1 MQSTPPTCCPHAI
14 ILPRSTKKHT
24 HSISTKPFEAA
35 TCSDGL
41 CVQLYNSTKK
51 ETNTMNF
58 VFYTPTVVF
67 SAQKKFISA
76 TVRLSPAESNSKGVF
91 RRDLY
96 HNVEFLSISTLAFCI
111 HTLSTTK
118 NITSNKNFI
127 LKYFR
132 CRDGKRTETRIGMEG
147 ICITHS
153 CIPLY
158 TVYMQHIMA
167 HSGGMQEWVIQ
178 IPSIPILVSVL
189 FPSLHLKYFRIKFLL
204 LVCIVFMRMRTK
216 PHPHPVIS

>member
-1 MQSTPPTCCPHAI
+1 MRMRIKTIQ
-14 ILPRSTKKHT
+14 
-24 HSISTKPFEAA
+24 
-35 TCSDGL
+35 
-41 CVQLYNSTKK
+41 
-51 ETNTMNF
+51 
-58 VFYTPTVVF
+58 
-67 SAQKKFISA
+67 
-76 TVRLSPAESNSKGVF
+76 
-91 RRDLY
+91 
-96 HNVEFLSISTLAFCI
+96 
-111 HTLSTTK
+111 
-118 NITSNKNFI
+118 TSNKNFI

-189 FPSLHLKYFRIKFLL
+189 FPSLHLRIKFLL
-204 LVCIVFMRMRTK
+204 LVEYALGESTLNL
-216 PHPHPVIS
+216 ISNTTLV

>member
-1 MQSTPPTCCPHAI
+1 MLSKHFNHLHPYIEIATAI
-14 ILPRSTKKHT
+14 SDVIGAVQRY
-24 HSISTKPFEAA
+24 FESRRRHWRETTA
-35 TCSDGL
+35 TDDQT
-41 CVQLYNSTKK
+41 V
-51 ETNTMNF
+51 ERVTN
-58 VFYTPTVVF
+58 
-67 SAQKKFISA
+67 Q
-76 TVRLSPAESNSKGVF
+76 TVRRGV
-91 RRDLY
+91 RSHQQRVCY
-96 HNVEFLSISTLAFCI
+96 
-111 HTLSTTK
+111 
-118 NITSNKNFI
+118 TSNKNFI

>member
-1 MQSTPPTCCPHAI
+1 MQPSHSLLRVFLGFIGGPPLLPSFLPSSPQSLLDVSKRRLEPWSGLGTTHPSCYLPAI
-14 ILPRSTKKHT
+14 P
-24 HSISTKPFEAA
+24 AA
-35 TCSDGL
+35 DLLVNEWVT
-41 CVQLYNSTKK
+41 QLYTHR
-51 ETNTMNF
+51 
-58 VFYTPTVVF
+58 V
-67 SAQKKFISA
+67 A
-76 TVRLSPAESNSKGVF
+76 
-91 RRDLY
+91 
-96 HNVEFLSISTLAFCI
+96 C
-111 HTLSTTK
+111 
-118 NITSNKNFI
+118 NKNFI

-189 FPSLHLKYFRIKFLL
+189 FPSVKIFSYMFF
-204 LVCIVFMRMRTK
+204 
-216 PHPHPVIS
+216 

>member
-1 MQSTPPTCCPHAI
+1 MQYIRPCCFFKLWTLSIVLALKSFQCLSGLLVLAYPFSGCSLLRPLAAHAQLP
-14 ILPRSTKKHT
+14 LPRKHT

-41 CVQLYNSTKK
+41 CVQLYNSTTYSKK

-91 RRDLY
+91 RRGLY

-111 HTLSTTK
+111 HTLELSALQK
-118 NITSNKNFI
+118 N
-127 LKYFR
+127 L
-132 CRDGKRTETRIGMEG
+132 
-147 ICITHS
+147 
-153 CIPLY
+153 
-158 TVYMQHIMA
+158 
-167 HSGGMQEWVIQ
+167 
-178 IPSIPILVSVL
+178 
-189 FPSLHLKYFRIKFLL
+189 
-204 LVCIVFMRMRTK
+204 
-216 PHPHPVIS
+216 

>member
-1 MQSTPPTCCPHAI
+1 MYTALSDYGWKREDGKLAVEWEVPENIERAKASMEFMLKGCNAKADAQLI
-14 ILPRSTKKHT
+14 I
-24 HSISTKPFEAA
+24 
-35 TCSDGL
+35 
-41 CVQLYNSTKK
+41 
-51 ETNTMNF
+51 
-58 VFYTPTVVF
+58 
-67 SAQKKFISA
+67 
-76 TVRLSPAESNSKGVF
+76 
-91 RRDLY
+91 
-96 HNVEFLSISTLAFCI
+96 
-111 HTLSTTK
+111 
-118 NITSNKNFI
+118 ITSNKNFI

-216 PHPHPVIS
+216 PHPHPVISEATPTSSYKKGLEVLAVFALVCTFPAFS

>member
-1 MQSTPPTCCPHAI
+1 MGNNWFVPQQTSLAKAKQTVMTLMTPYFHARMRI
-14 ILPRSTKKHT
+14 TSYIP
-24 HSISTKPFEAA
+24 
-35 TCSDGL
+35 
-41 CVQLYNSTKK
+41 
-51 ETNTMNF
+51 
-58 VFYTPTVVF
+58 
-67 SAQKKFISA
+67 
-76 TVRLSPAESNSKGVF
+76 SNYDV
-91 RRDLY
+91 
-96 HNVEFLSISTLAFCI
+96 
-111 HTLSTTK
+111 
-118 NITSNKNFI
+118 TSNKNFI

-132 CRDGKRTETRIGMEG
+132 CRDGKRTETRIWMEG

-178 IPSIPILVSVL
+178 IPSIQILVSVL

-204 LVCIVFMRMRTK
+204 LVCILFMRMRTK

>member
-1 MQSTPPTCCPHAI
+1 M
-14 ILPRSTKKHT
+14 
-24 HSISTKPFEAA
+24 
-35 TCSDGL
+35 
-41 CVQLYNSTKK
+41 
-51 ETNTMNF
+51 
-58 VFYTPTVVF
+58 TVV
-67 SAQKKFISA
+67 SRA
-76 TVRLSPAESNSKGVF
+76 RP
-91 RRDLY
+91 Y
-96 HNVEFLSISTLAFCI
+96 STC
-111 HTLSTTK
+111 
-118 NITSNKNFI
+118 NKNFI

-189 FPSLHLKYFRIKFLL
+189 FPSLHLE
-204 LVCIVFMRMRTK
+204 
-216 PHPHPVIS
+216 

>member
-1 MQSTPPTCCPHAI
+1 MNCPIHKGKFAHI
-14 ILPRSTKKHT
+14 HTHPYPFYSVPVLHGILPLIYIT
-24 HSISTKPFEAA
+24 HYALFVDAIWLLLQDTVSEGDLAKADHLLLEFCQKFAELY
-35 TCSDGL
+35 GL
-41 CVQLYNSTKK
+41 LMT
-51 ETNTMNF
+51 
-58 VFYTPTVVF
+58 
-67 SAQKKFISA
+67 I
-76 TVRLSPAESNSKGVF
+76 
-91 RRDLY
+91 
-96 HNVEFLSISTLAFCI
+96 
-111 HTLSTTK
+111 
-118 NITSNKNFI
+118 SNKNFI

-158 TVYMQHIMA
+158 MQHIMA
-167 HSGGMQEWVIQ
+167 HSGGMYEWVIQ

>member
-1 MQSTPPTCCPHAI
+1 MIYREYTECY
-14 ILPRSTKKHT
+14 
-24 HSISTKPFEAA
+24 SISFLFLFFFHQ
-35 TCSDGL
+35 SS
-41 CVQLYNSTKK
+41 LYPIKIFAK
-51 ETNTMNF
+51 C
-58 VFYTPTVVF
+58 FYLLVVY
-67 SAQKKFISA
+67 
-76 TVRLSPAESNSKGVF
+76 V
-91 RRDLY
+91 
-96 HNVEFLSISTLAFCI
+96 
-111 HTLSTTK
+111 
-118 NITSNKNFI
+118 TSNKNFI

-216 PHPHPVIS
+216 PHPHPVISEATPTSSYKKGLEVLAVFALVCTFPAFS